1 MILGHGQRRKRKKKA
16 LLSISGVAELAASAV
31 VLLLLAAL
39 LLLLLSS
46 TSSEEKEAATEA
58 EASPFF
64 IDRGR
69 GGTLDD
75 ERRRGTNFCFQFPLH
90 AWAHN
95 ICIARHIRPSLPE
108 ALQFREK
115 ELTFFSLPLQSS
127 PPFND
132 RDRIREALTS
142 GPPLPPRPL
151 LLRPAPVPSGA
162 TRGFTSDSP
171 ADTGTEGGGGEGG
184 GGGERSNRKLTSGG
198 QDCTGGHRCKKQTVW
213 SEKSYAVKLMFLSS
227 EA

>member
-16 LLSISGVAELAASAV
+16 LLSISGVAELAASAL

-39 LLLLLSS
+39 LLLLSS
-46 TSSEEKEAATEA
+46 SSSEEKEAATEA

-75 ERRRGTNFCFQFPLH
+75 ERRRGTNFFFNSHYTPGRATFALH
-90 AWAHN
+90 V
-95 ICIARHIRPSLPE
+95 ISVLLCRRHFNF
-108 ALQFREK
+108 AK
-115 ELTFFSLPLQSS
+115 ELTFFSLSLQSS
-127 PPFND
+127 PPFSA
-132 RDRIREALTS
+132 RDRIREALAS
-142 GPPLPPRPL
+142 GPHLPPRPP

-171 ADTGTEGGGGEGG
+171 ADTGTEGGGGEEEE
-184 GGGERSNRKLTSGG
+184 ERSNRKLTSGG
-198 QDCTGGHRCKKQTVW
+198 QDRTGGHRCKKQTLG
-213 SEKSYAVKLMFLSS
+213 SEKSYAINLLFFSS